1 MSLSV
6 LLGDNDKLR
15 LLAKLM
21 NGKAFRSTYAREGS
35 LVDDHPENEG
45 YGLLDSTKQQSV
57 LLYSGTDY
65 TNKEL
70 K

>member
-6 LLGDNDKLR
+6 LRGDNDELR
-15 LLAKLM
+15 LLAKTM
-21 NGKAFRSTYAREGS
+21 NCEAFRSTYAWERS

-45 YGLLDSTKQQSV
+45 YGLLDSAKQQSV
-57 LLYSGTDY
+57 LLYSGTDH

-70 K
+70 E